1 MTEWPV
7 RFGIVAALVAALA
20 ACAGKPAGPLPGEA
34 PVAVGHADVDDRARL
49 ARGASVFS
57 VDTGRSLAIVEVR
70 RAGVLARFGH
80 DHVVSS
86 RDISGFVAPDEGRAD
101 LSVPLGSLVVD
112 DPALRAEAGFETTP
126 SAEDVAGT
134 RRNMLDKVLEADRYP
149 VVLVAVRG
157 LGVGGDARPLRAE
170 ITLHGTTA
178 PVDVDAEVDRSADE
192 IAVHGSFSLDQSRF
206 GIVPFSILGG
216 ALAVQDRLAI
226 RFRIHA
232 RRMPVGDTR
241 SR

>member
-1 MTEWPV
+1 MAELPV
-7 RFGIVAALVAALA
+7 RFGIVAALVVALA
-20 ACAGKPAGPLPGEA
+20 ACAGKPAGSLPGEA
-34 PVAVGHADVDDRARL
+34 PVAVGHADSDYRARL
-49 ARGASVFS
+49 ARGATVFRI
-57 VDTGRSLAIVEVR
+57 DTARSLAVAEVR
-70 RAGVLARFGH
+70 RAGVLAQFGH

-86 RDISGFVAPDEGRAD
+86 RDVSGFVVPDEGRAD
-101 LSVPLGSLVVD
+101 LSMPLGLLVVD

-126 SAEDVAGT
+126 SADDVAGT
-134 RRNMLDKVLEADRYP
+134 RRNMLGKVLEADRYP
-149 VVLVAVRG
+149 EVLVAVRG
-157 LGVGGDARPLRAE
+157 IGVGSDARPLRAE

-216 ALAVQDRLAI
+216 ALAVQDRLAV

-232 RRMPVGDTR
+232 HRMRAGD
-241 SR
+241 